1 MVRRATLDRGAQPTA
16 HAAAVGGGPG
26 IPDQDE
32 MPAGRKPKPWRGAG
46 GRWLVWSFRAVLW
59 AVLLIIGYRGVM
71 AIVAPPKAAT
81 QPTGAVADSDHG
93 FPVSLAEAY
102 ALQFGSVYLNFSPAT
117 ADERA
122 SELAT
127 FLPSGVNT
135 QFGWNGS
142 GSMELQSEQVAS
154 VDVTDSQHAVITLLA
169 RASGQL
175 IELGVPVY
183 AAGGGLSVSAE
194 PALLPPPGRVT
205 APGPVSKSSDP
216 AATAALNLQ
225 LPGFFRAYASG
236 DPVNLRRFLA
246 SGATVTGLGG
256 TVTYGSIAG
265 IYVPPGGAS
274 RTITV
279 SVMWRVPSTSAGATG
294 SSVANAPAGL
304 EMTYQMQ
311 VVRQSGS
318 WYVKGIGTSLQ
329 QLAPP

>member
-16 HAAAVGGGPG
+16 HAAAAGRVPG
-26 IPDQDE
+26 TPDQDE
-32 MPAGRKPKPWRGAG
+32 MPAGRRRKPWRGGG

-71 AIVAPPKAAT
+71 AIVAPPKPVS
-81 QPTGAVADSDHG
+81 QPTGPVAQADHG
-93 FPVSLAEAY
+93 FPVSVAEAY

-122 SELAT
+122 SELAA
-127 FLPSGVNT
+127 FLPSGSSAE
-135 QFGWNGS
+135 FGWNGA

-183 AAGGGLSVSAE
+183 AADGGLSVSAE

-205 APGPVSKSSDP
+205 SPGAPSKPSDP

-265 IYVPPGGAS
+265 IYVPPGGVN

-279 SVMWRVPSTSAGATG
+279 SVTWRVPSASAGATG
-294 SSVANAPAGL
+294 SSVASAPAGL

-329 QLAPP
+329 QLASP

>member
-1 MVRRATLDRGAQPTA
+1 MVRRATLDRGAHPTA
-16 HAAAVGGGPG
+16 HSAAVGGGPG
-26 IPDQDE
+26 TPDQDE
-32 MPAGRKPKPWRGAG
+32 MPAGRKGKPWRGAG

-71 AIVAPPKAAT
+71 AIVAPPKAVAL
-81 QPTGAVADSDHG
+81 PSGAAADPNHG
-93 FPVSLAEAY
+93 FPVGLAEAY
-102 ALQFGSVYLNFSPAT
+102 ALQFGSVYLNYSPA
-117 ADERA
+117 AAQERA

-127 FLPSGVNT
+127 FLPAGVST
-135 QFGWNGS
+135 QFGWNGQ

-154 VDVTDSQHAVITLLA
+154 VAVRDSQHAVITLLA

-175 IELGVPVY
+175 MELGVPVY
-183 AAGGGLSVSAE
+183 AADGGFSLSAE
-194 PALLPPPGRVT
+194 PALLPPPARVT
-205 APGPVSKSSDP
+205 APGTAPKSSDP
-216 AATAALNLQ
+216 AAAAALNLQ

-265 IYVPPGGAS
+265 IYVPPGGAN

-279 SVMWRVPSTSAGATG
+279 SVIWRVPSTSASG

-318 WYVKGIGTSLQ
+318 WYVKGIGASLQ